1 MATEIDFNVRRYS
14 TRPDLRRIVV
24 SKFLE
29 EKPGLGS
36 GDKTSRYRYY
46 VGNLADGRRIYLKRP
61 AYLKKGF
68 DFRISVGGMLFL
80 TRDDYPKSVLVVS
93 GVVPY

>member
-36 GDKTSRYRYY
+36 GDKTSRYRYSMQETWLM
-46 VGNLADGRRIYLKRP
+46 VEE
-61 AYLKKGF
+61 F
-68 DFRISVGGMLFL
+68 
-80 TRDDYPKSVLVVS
+80 T
-93 GVVPY
+93 